1 MSVPQGNPFGSRLF
15 VRKSGRMGATRVPW
29 VEPPSVVVW
38 RKDAATVVIA
48 LNVAK
53 MSPILIAC
61 QLIDRVQRDILVVQM
76 ANKA

>member
-15 VRKSGRMGATRVPW
+15 VRKSGRMGATRVPR

-48 LNVAK
+48 PNVAK
-53 MSPILIAC
+53 MSPIFDC
-61 QLIDRVQRDILVVQM
+61 MSTDRSCTAGYVSRP
-76 ANKA
+76 NG